1 MKIGKLPEPVLIRS
15 VLKQVKHR
23 REEVLVGP
31 AVGQD
36 CAALEVGEDEV
47 LVMSTD
53 PITGTAKDLGH
64 HSIHITANDL
74 AAAGADPVGVML
86 TVMLPDTV
94 EEPEIRKMMQDAEE
108 TCEKLHMEILGG
120 HTEITNVV
128 KQPLISVTGV
138 GKMKKENLRTVS
150 QIRPDQDIIV
160 TKWIG
165 LEATTI
171 LAKEKEE
178 ELKKRFPAVLV
189 DTAKDFDRYLSVV
202 PESRIAVAHGVSS
215 MHDITEGG
223 VFGAFWEM
231 ASGAGVGLEVD
242 LKSIPIRQ
250 ETVEL
255 CEAFRLNPYLLISS
269 GCMLMA
275 APDGAGL
282 VRELDKEGIHVAVID
297 RFVEGKAKKI
307 LICNYFGVNPYQ
319 IMSSGSMMIA
329 ADDGHELVRKLEQAG
344 IHAVVVGRTNSGN
357 DRILR
362 NGEDVRYLD
371 KPQPDELYKVMG

>member
-36 CAALEVGEDEV
+36 CAVVQVESDEV

-53 PITGTAKDLGH
+53 PITGTVKDLGS

-74 AAAGADPVGVML
+74 AASGAEPIGVML

-94 EEPEIRKMMQDAEE
+94 EEPEVKKMMQEAEA
-108 TCEKLHMEILGG
+108 TCKKLNMEVLGG

-128 KQPLISVTGV
+128 RQPLISVTGV
-138 GKMKKENLRTVS
+138 GKIKKSRVITTLQVQPE
-150 QIRPDQDIIV
+150 QDIVV

-171 LAKEKEE
+171 LAKEREE
-178 ELKKRFPAVLV
+178 ELRKRFPAGIV
-189 DTAKDFDRYLSVV
+189 DTAIGFDRFLSVV
-202 PESRIAVAHGVSS
+202 PESRIAMEHGVTA

-223 VFGAFWEM
+223 VFGALWEM

-242 LKSIPIRQ
+242 LKKIPIRQ
-250 ETVEL
+250 ETVE
-255 CEAFRLNPYLLISS
+255 
-269 GCMLMA
+269 
-275 APDGAGL
+275 
-282 VRELDKEGIHVAVID
+282 
-297 RFVEGKAKKI
+297 
-307 LICNYFGVNPYQ
+307 ICQYFDLNPYQ

-329 ADDGHELVRKLEQAG
+329 ADDGHELVRKLEKAG
-344 IHAVVVGRTNSGN
+344 IHAAVVGRTNAGN

-371 KPQPDELYKVMG
+371 KPQPDELYKVLG

>member
-64 HSIHITANDL
+64 HSI
-74 AAAGADPVGVML
+74 
-86 TVMLPDTV
+86 
-94 EEPEIRKMMQDAEE
+94 Q
-108 TCEKLHMEILGG
+108 ILGG

-178 ELKKRFPAVLV
+178 ELKKRFPAILI
-189 DTAKDFDRYLSVV
+189 DTAKDFDQYLSVV
-202 PESRIAVAHGVSS
+202 PESRIAVEHGVSS

-242 LKSIPIRQ
+242 LKKIPIRQ
-250 ETVEL
+250 ETVE
-255 CEAFRLNPYLLISS
+255 
-269 GCMLMA
+269 
-275 APDGAGL
+275 
-282 VRELDKEGIHVAVID
+282 
-297 RFVEGKAKKI
+297 
-307 LICNYFGVNPYQ
+307 ICNYFGVNPYQ

>member
-36 CAALEVGEDEV
+36 CAVVQVEPDEV

-53 PITGTAKDLGH
+53 PITGTVKDLGS

-74 AAAGADPVGVML
+74 AASGAEPIGVML

-94 EEPEIRKMMQDAEE
+94 EEPEVKKMMQEAEA
-108 TCEKLHMEILGG
+108 TCKKLNMEVLGG

-128 KQPLISVTGV
+128 RQPLISVTGV
-138 GKMKKENLRTVS
+138 GKIKKSRVITTLQVQPE
-150 QIRPDQDIIV
+150 QDIVV

-171 LAKEKEE
+171 LAKEREE
-178 ELKKRFPAVLV
+178 ELRKRFPAGIV
-189 DTAKDFDRYLSVV
+189 DTAIGFDWFLSVV
-202 PESRIAVAHGVSS
+202 PESRIAMEHGVTA

-223 VFGAFWEM
+223 VFGALWEM

-242 LKSIPIRQ
+242 LKKIPIRQ
-250 ETVEL
+250 ETVE
-255 CEAFRLNPYLLISS
+255 
-269 GCMLMA
+269 
-275 APDGAGL
+275 
-282 VRELDKEGIHVAVID
+282 
-297 RFVEGKAKKI
+297 
-307 LICNYFGVNPYQ
+307 ICQYFDLNPYQ

-329 ADDGHELVRKLEQAG
+329 ADDGHELVRKLEKAG
-344 IHAVVVGRTNSGN
+344 IHAAVVGRTNAGN

-371 KPQPDELYKVMG
+371 KPQPDELYKVLG

>member
-36 CAALEVGEDEV
+36 CTVVQVESDEV

-53 PITGTAKDLGH
+53 PITGTVKDLGS

-74 AAAGADPVGVML
+74 AASGAEPIGVML

-94 EEPEIRKMMQDAEE
+94 EEPEVKKMMQEAEA
-108 TCEKLHMEILGG
+108 TCKKLNMEVLGG

-128 KQPLISVTGV
+128 RQPLISVTGV
-138 GKMKKENLRTVS
+138 GKIKKSRVITTLQVQPE
-150 QIRPDQDIIV
+150 QDIVV

-171 LAKEKEE
+171 LAKEREE
-178 ELKKRFPAVLV
+178 ELRKRFSAGIV
-189 DTAKDFDRYLSVV
+189 DTAIGFDQFLSVV
-202 PESRIAVAHGVSS
+202 PESRIAMEHGVTA

-223 VFGAFWEM
+223 VFGALWEM

-242 LKSIPIRQ
+242 LKKIPIRQ
-250 ETVEL
+250 ETVE
-255 CEAFRLNPYLLISS
+255 
-269 GCMLMA
+269 
-275 APDGAGL
+275 
-282 VRELDKEGIHVAVID
+282 
-297 RFVEGKAKKI
+297 
-307 LICNYFGVNPYQ
+307 ICQYFDLNPYQ

-329 ADDGHELVRKLEQAG
+329 ADDGHELVRKLEKAG
-344 IHAVVVGRTNSGN
+344 IHAAVVGRTNAGN

-371 KPQPDELYKVMG
+371 KPQPDELYKVLG

>member
-1 MKIGKLPEPVLIRS
+1 MKIGKLPEPILIRS

-36 CAALEVGEDEV
+36 CAIVQVEPDEV

-53 PITGTAKDLGH
+53 PITGTVKALGS

-74 AAAGADPVGVML
+74 AASGAEPIGVML

-94 EEPEIRKMMQDAEE
+94 EEPEVKKMMQEAEA
-108 TCEKLHMEILGG
+108 TCKKLNMEVLGG

-128 KQPLISVTGV
+128 RQPLISVTGV
-138 GKMKKENLRTVS
+138 GKIKKSRVITTLQVQPE
-150 QIRPDQDIIV
+150 QDIVV

-171 LAKEKEE
+171 LAKEREE
-178 ELKKRFPAVLV
+178 ELRKRFPAGIV
-189 DTAKDFDRYLSVV
+189 DTAIGFDQFLSVV
-202 PESRIAVAHGVSS
+202 PESRIAMEHGVTA

-223 VFGAFWEM
+223 VFGALWEM

-242 LKSIPIRQ
+242 LKKIPIRQ
-250 ETVEL
+250 ETVE
-255 CEAFRLNPYLLISS
+255 
-269 GCMLMA
+269 
-275 APDGAGL
+275 
-282 VRELDKEGIHVAVID
+282 
-297 RFVEGKAKKI
+297 
-307 LICNYFGVNPYQ
+307 ICQYFDLNPYQ

-329 ADDGHELVRKLEQAG
+329 ADDGHELVRKLEKDG
-344 IHAVVVGRTNSGN
+344 IHASVVGRTNAGN

-371 KPQPDELYKVMG
+371 KPQPDELYKVLG

>member
-36 CAALEVGEDEV
+36 CAVLQVAPDEV

-53 PITGTAKDLGH
+53 PITGTVKDLGS

-74 AAAGADPVGVML
+74 AASGAEPVGVML

-94 EEPEIRKMMQDAEE
+94 EEPEVRKMMQDAEE
-108 TCEKLHMEILGG
+108 VCKQLNMEVLGG

-128 KQPLISVTGV
+128 RQPLISVTGI
-138 GKMKKENLRTVS
+138 GKIKRS
-150 QIRPDQDIIV
+150 QVITTLQIQPEQDVVV

-178 ELKKRFPAVLV
+178 ELRKRFPAGIV
-189 DTAKDFDRYLSVV
+189 DTAIGFDQYLSVV
-202 PESRIAVAHGVSS
+202 PESKIAMGHGVTA

-223 VFGAFWEM
+223 VFGALWEM

-242 LKSIPIRQ
+242 LKKIPIRQ
-250 ETVEL
+250 ETVE
-255 CEAFRLNPYLLISS
+255 
-269 GCMLMA
+269 
-275 APDGAGL
+275 
-282 VRELDKEGIHVAVID
+282 
-297 RFVEGKAKKI
+297 
-307 LICNYFGVNPYQ
+307 ICQYFDLNPYQ
-319 IMSSGSMMIA
+319 IMSSGSMMIVT
-329 ADDGHELVRKLEQAG
+329 DDGHELVRKLETAG
-344 IHAVVVGRTNSGN
+344 IHAAVVGRTNSSN

-371 KPQPDELYKVMG
+371 KPQPDELYKVLG

>member
-36 CAALEVGEDEV
+36 CAVLQVAGDEV

-53 PITGTAKDLGH
+53 PITGTVKDLGS

-74 AAAGADPVGVML
+74 AASGAEPVGVML
-86 TVMLPDTV
+86 TMMLPDTV
-94 EEPEIRKMMQDAEE
+94 EEPEVRKMMQDAEE
-108 TCEKLHMEILGG
+108 VCRQLNIEVLGG

-128 KQPLISVTGV
+128 RQPLISVTGV
-138 GKMKKENLRTVS
+138 GKIKRS
-150 QIRPDQDIIV
+150 QVITTLQIQPDQDVVV

-171 LAKEKEE
+171 LAKEREE
-178 ELKKRFPAVLV
+178 ELRKRFPAGIV
-189 DTAKDFDRYLSVV
+189 DTAISFDRYLSVV
-202 PESRIAVAHGVSS
+202 PESKIAMGHGVTA

-223 VFGAFWEM
+223 VFGALWEM

-242 LKSIPIRQ
+242 LKKIPIRQ
-250 ETVEL
+250 ETVE
-255 CEAFRLNPYLLISS
+255 
-269 GCMLMA
+269 
-275 APDGAGL
+275 
-282 VRELDKEGIHVAVID
+282 
-297 RFVEGKAKKI
+297 
-307 LICNYFGVNPYQ
+307 ICQYFDLNPYQ
-319 IMSSGSMMIA
+319 IMSSGSMMIVT
-329 ADDGHELVRKLEQAG
+329 DDGHELVRKLEAAG
-344 IHAVVVGRTNSGN
+344 IHAAVVGRTNSSN

-362 NGEDVRYLD
+362 NGEDIRYLD
-371 KPQPDELYKVMG
+371 KPQPDELYKVLG

>member
-1 MKIGKLPEPVLIRS
+1 MKIGKLPEPILIRS

-36 CAALEVGEDEV
+36 CAIVQVEPDEV

-53 PITGTAKDLGH
+53 PITGTVKDLGS

-74 AAAGADPVGVML
+74 AASGAEPIGVML

-94 EEPEIRKMMQDAEE
+94 EEPEVKKMMQEAEA
-108 TCEKLHMEILGG
+108 TCKKLNMEVLGG

-128 KQPLISVTGV
+128 RQPLISVTGV
-138 GKMKKENLRTVS
+138 GKIKKSRVITTLQVQPE
-150 QIRPDQDIIV
+150 QDIVV

-171 LAKEKEE
+171 LAKEREE
-178 ELKKRFPAVLV
+178 ELRKRFPAGIV
-189 DTAKDFDRYLSVV
+189 DTAIGFDQFLSVV
-202 PESRIAVAHGVSS
+202 PESRIAMEHGVTA

-223 VFGAFWEM
+223 VFGALWEM

-242 LKSIPIRQ
+242 LKKIPIRQ
-250 ETVEL
+250 ETVE
-255 CEAFRLNPYLLISS
+255 
-269 GCMLMA
+269 
-275 APDGAGL
+275 
-282 VRELDKEGIHVAVID
+282 
-297 RFVEGKAKKI
+297 
-307 LICNYFGVNPYQ
+307 ICQYFDLNPYQ

-329 ADDGHELVRKLEQAG
+329 ADDGHELVRKLEKDG
-344 IHAVVVGRTNSGN
+344 IHASVVGRTTAGN

-371 KPQPDELYKVMG
+371 KPQPDELYKVLG

>member
-15 VLKQVKHR
+15 VLKQVRHR
-23 REEVLVGP
+23 RDEVLVGP

-36 CAALEVGEDEV
+36 CAALQIGPDEA

-53 PITGTAKDLGH
+53 PITGTVKDLSRH
-64 HSIHITANDL
+64 CIHITANDL
-74 AAAGADPVGVML
+74 AAAGAEPIGVML
-86 TVMLPDTV
+86 TVMLPDSV
-94 EEPEIRKMMQDAEE
+94 EEPELRKMMQDVESVCSE
-108 TCEKLHMEILGG
+108 LQMEVLGG

-128 KQPLISVTGV
+128 RQPLISVTGV
-138 GKMKKENLRTVS
+138 GKVKKSHVLQTS
-150 QIRPDQDIIV
+150 QIQPEQDIVI

-178 ELKKRFPAVLV
+178 ELRKRFPAGIV
-189 DTAKDFDRYLSVV
+189 DTAMGFDRLLSVI
-202 PESRIAVAHGVSS
+202 PESRIAMAHGVSA

-223 VFGAFWEM
+223 VFGALWEM

-242 LKSIPIRQ
+242 LKKIPIRQ
-250 ETVEL
+250 ETVE
-255 CEAFRLNPYLLISS
+255 
-269 GCMLMA
+269 
-275 APDGAGL
+275 
-282 VRELDKEGIHVAVID
+282 
-297 RFVEGKAKKI
+297 
-307 LICNYFGVNPYQ
+307 ICQYFDLNPYQ

-329 ADDGHELVRKLEQAG
+329 ADNGHELVRKLEAAG
-344 IHAVVVGRTNSGN
+344 IHGSVVGRTNSGN

-371 KPQPDELYKVMG
+371 KPQPDELYKILG

>member
-1 MKIGKLPEPVLIRS
+1 MKIGKLPEPILIRS

-36 CAALEVGEDEV
+36 CAIVQVEPDEV

-53 PITGTAKDLGH
+53 PITGTVKDLGS

-74 AAAGADPVGVML
+74 AASGAEPIGVML

-94 EEPEIRKMMQDAEE
+94 EEPEVKKMMQEAEA
-108 TCEKLHMEILGG
+108 TCKKLNMEVLGG

-128 KQPLISVTGV
+128 RQPLISVTGV
-138 GKMKKENLRTVS
+138 GKIKKSRVITTLQVQPE
-150 QIRPDQDIIV
+150 QDIVV

-171 LAKEKEE
+171 LAKEREE
-178 ELKKRFPAVLV
+178 ELRKRFPAGIV
-189 DTAKDFDRYLSVV
+189 DTAIGFDQFLSVV
-202 PESRIAVAHGVSS
+202 PESRIAMEHGVTA

-223 VFGAFWEM
+223 VFGALWEM

-242 LKSIPIRQ
+242 LKKIPIRQ
-250 ETVEL
+250 ETVE
-255 CEAFRLNPYLLISS
+255 
-269 GCMLMA
+269 
-275 APDGAGL
+275 
-282 VRELDKEGIHVAVID
+282 
-297 RFVEGKAKKI
+297 
-307 LICNYFGVNPYQ
+307 ICQYFDLNPYQ

-329 ADDGHELVRKLEQAG
+329 ADDGHELVRKLEKDG
-344 IHAVVVGRTNSGN
+344 IHASVVGRTNAGN

-371 KPQPDELYKVMG
+371 KPQPDELYKVLG

>member
-36 CAALEVGEDEV
+36 CAVLQVAEDEV
-47 LVMSTD
+47 MVMSTD
-53 PITGTAKDLGH
+53 PITGTVKDLGS

-74 AAAGADPVGVML
+74 AASGAEPVGVML

-94 EEPEIRKMMQDAEE
+94 EEPEVRKMMQDAEE
-108 TCEKLHMEILGG
+108 VCRQLNIEVLGG

-128 KQPLISVTGV
+128 RQPLISVTGV
-138 GKMKKENLRTVS
+138 GKIKRS
-150 QIRPDQDIIV
+150 QVITTLQIQPDQDVVV

-171 LAKEKEE
+171 LAKEREE
-178 ELKKRFPAVLV
+178 ELRKRFPAGIV
-189 DTAKDFDRYLSVV
+189 DTAISFDQYLSVV
-202 PESRIAVAHGVSS
+202 PESKIAMGHGVTA

-223 VFGAFWEM
+223 VFGALWEM

-242 LKSIPIRQ
+242 LKKIPIRQ
-250 ETVEL
+250 ETVE
-255 CEAFRLNPYLLISS
+255 
-269 GCMLMA
+269 
-275 APDGAGL
+275 
-282 VRELDKEGIHVAVID
+282 
-297 RFVEGKAKKI
+297 
-307 LICNYFGVNPYQ
+307 ICQYFDLNPYQ
-319 IMSSGSMMIA
+319 IMSSGSMMIVT
-329 ADDGHELVRKLEQAG
+329 DDGHELVRKLEAAG
-344 IHAVVVGRTNSGN
+344 IHAAVVGRTNSSN

-371 KPQPDELYKVMG
+371 KPQPDELYKVLG